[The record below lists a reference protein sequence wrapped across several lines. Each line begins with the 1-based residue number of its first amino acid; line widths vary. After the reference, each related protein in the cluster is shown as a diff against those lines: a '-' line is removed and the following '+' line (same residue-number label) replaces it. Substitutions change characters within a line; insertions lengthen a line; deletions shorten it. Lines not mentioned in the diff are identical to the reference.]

1 MNSVQEEKCHPKQNV
16 KFQFPS
22 LFLSFCVNSSTTH
35 LMWANVSQTK
45 FISCTDIPERSLINA
60 LDGDLGADE
69 KLKRLCKNNASHPHS
84 GCCLRQRNDTS
95 GEENEQLCVLIDH
108 RTSSTQLGLSYQDVL
123 SLLECIKSLH
133 PTKQLEQDVLWK
145 VAGSDDTVIE
155 LIVFDWLTVLFYLQ
169 KLSGRSTAEEYV
181 PEIVPKHY
189 ATLCLYFRSDFVF
202 QLLWKPQCL
211 IHPGFYGWFW
221 CMTLFSSSWRLR
233 AAC

>member
-1 MNSVQEEKCHPKQNV
+1 MSPKTEC
-16 KFQFPS
+16 KIEFPS
-22 LFLSFCVNSSTTH
+22 LFLSFRVNSSTTH

-69 KLKRLCKNNASHPHS
+69 KPKRLCKNNASHPHS

-155 LIVFDWLTVLFYLQ
+155 LIITHCFVLP
-169 KLSGRSTAEEYV
+169 AE
-181 PEIVPKHY
+181 
-189 ATLCLYFRSDFVF
+189 TFRS
-202 QLLWKPQCL
+202 QHSWGIRSWNSAK
-211 IHPGFYGWFW
+211 
-221 CMTLFSSSWRLR
+221 TLRNIMSVLPFPTLSSSYFESLSVWFTRGFMDDFD
-233 AAC
+233 AWQ